1 RFFGG
6 TLSTAAPLTL
16 RRFSAASAAG
26 SSRPGTGVGFGT
38 SGDPFSA
45 LRYRDI
51 QGRLSHATLAQRVLR
66 GRGLKQ
72 WSQVAQEGPHHLV
85 VVDEVADLFGADTQ
99 CVESILKLVQKG
111 RAAGIGVILCS
122 QYPRENVISS

>member
-1 RFFGG
+1 MPSLRSSASSAPRSPLARAASAAFTMRSFSAAEYWRRFFGG

-51 QGRLSHATLAQRVLR
+51 QGRLSHATLAQRAR
-66 GRGLKQ
+66 
-72 WSQVAQEGPHHLV
+72 
-85 VVDEVADLFGADTQ
+85 
-99 CVESILKLVQKG
+99 
-111 RAAGIGVILCS
+111 
-122 QYPRENVISS
+122 PRLLGERRLEA